1 MPSLG
6 ARTESF
12 DFRTEK
18 SWMPEILAEAVDAG
32 RVFGQNGSQVVALR
46 HATCSIES
54 GARIAIVGPSGSGKS
69 TLLHLLA
76 ALDEPTSG
84 VVRWPALGDRDT
96 LRPSKISFVFQSE
109 SLLAP
114 LTVLENIEV
123 PLLLT
128 ESDAEQARTEASEIL
143 AALDLESLADKLP
156 EEISGGQAQRV
167 AVARSLVLRPAL
179 ILADEPT
186 GQLDHATAAHLLDLI
201 DRRIAGTGAALVVA
215 THDSFVADRMPTR
228 WTMDHGALK

>member
-1 MPSLG
+1 MAEL
-6 ARTESF
+6 
-12 DFRTEK
+12 
-18 SWMPEILAEAVDAG
+18 LAEAIDAG
-32 RVFGQNGSQVVALR
+32 RIFGQNGSQVIALR
-46 HATCSIES
+46 NATCSIGP

-123 PLLLT
+123 PLLLVG
-128 ESDAEQARTEASEIL
+128 SDADDARREASEIL
-143 AALDLESLADKLP
+143 AALDLEALADKLP

-186 GQLDHATAAHLLDLI
+186 GQLDHGTAAHLLDLI
-201 DRRIAGTGAALVVA
+201 DHRLAGTGAALVVA
-215 THDSFVADRMPTR
+215 THDAFVAGRMQTQ
-228 WTMDHGALK
+228 WTMEHGVLR

>member
-1 MPSLG
+1 MG
-6 ARTESF
+6 
-12 DFRTEK
+12 DV
-18 SWMPEILAEAVDAG
+18 LAEAIDAG
-32 RVFGQNGSQVVALR
+32 RVFGQNGSQVIALR
-46 HATCSIES
+46 HASCSIEP

-76 ALDEPTSG
+76 GLDEPTSG
-84 VVRWPALGDRDT
+84 VVRWPALGDRKT

-123 PLLLT
+123 PMLLAQA
-128 ESDAEQARTEASEIL
+128 SADDATREASEIL
-143 AALDLESLADKLP
+143 AALDLEALAEKLP
-156 EEISGGQAQRV
+156 EEISGGQAQRA
-167 AVARSLVLRPAL
+167 AVARSLVIRPAL

-201 DRRIAGTGAALVVA
+201 DRRLAGTDAALVVA
-215 THDSFVADRMPTR
+215 THDAFVAGRMHTR
-228 WTMDHGALK
+228 WTMEHGLLQ